1 MWSRVKRL
9 TAIVGLLV
17 VAAAARAADLALPP
31 AAPPAASYSWSGLY
45 LGLNAGYSGASLA
58 ETIAAGGGSG
68 STGIPGAV
76 GGFQL
81 GANYQTGAAVL
92 GFEVDFDGV
101 AATKSIDVGGGFAMN
116 TAQIPWLA
124 TLRGRAGLA
133 LDRWLLYVTAGGIG
147 TQLRSTVNVIGVGT
161 SSTTFTHGGWTAG
174 GGLEAAISNDLSARV
189 EYLYLD
195 TGNFTVADVGGPPSF
210 TVSGRLRDS
219 LVRAGLNYRL
229 PVAW

>member
-1 MWSRVKRL
+1 MWSSVKRL
-9 TAIVGLLV
+9 TVIASLLV
-17 VAAAARAADLALPP
+17 IADAARAADLALPA

-45 LGLNAGYSGASLA
+45 LGLNAGYAGASLT
-58 ETIAAGGGSG
+58 ETAAGGGSG
-68 STGIPGAV
+68 SASIPGAV
-76 GGFQL
+76 GGFQV
-81 GANYQTGAAVL
+81 GANYQIGAVVL
-92 GFEVDFDGV
+92 GFEADFDAA
-101 AATKSIDVGGGFAMN
+101 AATRSINIGGGFAAN

-147 TQLRSTVNVIGVGT
+147 TQLRSTVNVTGVGS
-161 SSTTFTHGGWTAG
+161 SSTTFTHSGWTAG
-174 GGLEAAISNDLSARV
+174 GGLEAAITGDLSARL

-195 TGNFTVADVGGPPSF
+195 TGNFTVAEVGGPPPF